1 MDTAPHASPTQQ
13 TQQQLQ
19 ILQQLQNMTQG
30 NGMSPSNFVPIQGS
44 NGMLRNAVVNKLAT
58 TKANASLGF
67 SVPTPILR
75 NTMTKTVSTVDQ
87 FQLQPAQPAQ
97 QQQPAQPAQPA
108 QQQQPAQP
116 AQPQQQPAQP
126 AQQQE
131 PAPVESDSNPLTGM
145 VKDVI
150 FAMILNIPALRTK
163 LQVIL
168 DNPSLIWV
176 EIRKVHAELS
186 AKLTPKELEQLNA
199 YACQDSSRRTI
210 VSVMQTAFVNIMAD
224 GKIDMSDA
232 PHFLALI
239 HDCITLFS
247 TDANNGNSV
256 ALNSNTVIT
265 FLHFVLKCI
274 LILTLDDPEEA
285 AALVMLD
292 GSFKLVKLTVMPL
305 IASKKWCCCFSSR

>member
-1 MDTAPHASPTQQ
+1 M
-13 TQQQLQ
+13 
-19 ILQQLQNMTQG
+19 
-30 NGMSPSNFVPIQGS
+30 
-44 NGMLRNAVVNKLAT
+44 
-58 TKANASLGF
+58 
-67 SVPTPILR
+67 
-75 NTMTKTVSTVDQ
+75 
-87 FQLQPAQPAQ
+87 
-97 QQQPAQPAQPA
+97 
-108 QQQQPAQP
+108 
-116 AQPQQQPAQP
+116 
-126 AQQQE
+126 
-131 PAPVESDSNPLTGM
+131 TGM

-176 EIRKVHAELS
+176 EIRKVHDELQ
-186 AKLTPKELEQLNA
+186 AKLTPQELEQLNA

-247 TDANNGNSV
+247 TDANNSNSV

-292 GSFKLVKLTVMPL
+292 GSFKLVKLTVLPL
-305 IASKKWCCCFSSR
+305 TASKKWCCFS